1 MPPCGHF
8 YWARLKLGLSKDQ
21 PNDKMC
27 RARAKDFKINRLNSR
42 NFASRKRE
50 AYFGRRVSYFDYNER
65 RSYCSLRPLI
75 IYQTSPIPAES
86 WPLMVRAQTVA
97 KNNNIRTDRC
107 STTVAL
113 PYILLLDA
121 YAFAFSTAS
130 TDYNQMDSVH
140 PLNDIC
146 SSCASSVAQS
156 PLLSPKP
163 VKTAKKPT
171 SEYLTA
177 LIRNAEDPD
186 RQVIRN
192 PTFTRDFPL
201 KSGIPPGRHD
211 PTQRTLRKIPRI
223 PPSQQSHTPERLEF
237 ETDVQGVAHHY
248 HVSTP
253 SQPATHELPKISQI
267 KLQYQEFW
275 QEIKEKQDALENEM
289 RPVEQSSLVD
299 HKEVK
304 PAQNDHP
311 HRRAARPR
319 KKIIILDDS
328 DDPDAFRGFK
338 SRRGQQEEAPVSPN
352 PEGLDRDLSDPDT
365 GSDWCEDE
373 ELTDPVATDR
383 QEDDTPLLEWL
394 IKCEEEVIAASSVHV
409 QVVTN
414 VDEGE
419 KPAAQDFD
427 LTGSDAEGSLEM
439 RVPWYRRSKIII
451 LDDDSDP
458 DAFRGFKGR
467 RPRLERSA
475 EGKKCPSEVAIE
487 HPIFGISS
495 PYPFQFRTSFTHNFT
510 RNYTRPTRK
519 PRRKA
524 NFYPPPRRVP
534 VQHQTPVQKL
544 KNLARNRKEHPPR
557 VSFAELLGWEYD
569 ETDEESQGRL
579 STEWKEVEED
589 EEELAEPT
597 PSIHDKST
605 EQIDNLSLLQQ
616 QDDDTNSSCIPLGG
630 TQSEISQA
638 LHDVDNGSDGD
649 EEDNG
654 EDPCVESGNIIPR
667 TPPPRSLSRINLLSL
682 SPLDSEFRLLNWV
695 SDLSNRS
702 CPHSA
707 EEEESE
713 DSLCYH
719 PNSHTTSP
727 DSSSTSR
734 SPNSTSPHKVPA
746 SCVSDDDHLAS
757 SDHGMGTDHWLRYL
771 YPSDEK

>member
-1 MPPCGHF
+1 MNSAHPP
-8 YWARLKLGLSKDQ
+8 
-21 PNDKMC
+21 N
-27 RARAKDFKINRLNSR
+27 
-42 NFASRKRE
+42 
-50 AYFGRRVSYFDYNER
+50 VS
-65 RSYCSLRPLI
+65 SSSSRPL
-75 IYQTSPIPAES
+75 
-86 WPLMVRAQTVA
+86 
-97 KNNNIRTDRC
+97 
-107 STTVAL
+107 
-113 PYILLLDA
+113 
-121 YAFAFSTAS
+121 
-130 TDYNQMDSVH
+130 
-140 PLNDIC
+140 
-146 SSCASSVAQS
+146 AQS
-156 PLLSPKP
+156 PPPSSKP

-201 KSGIPPGRHD
+201 KSGVPPGGHD
-211 PTQRTLRKIPRI
+211 PTQRTLRKIPRV
-223 PPSQQSHTPERLEF
+223 PPSQQSHTPKRLEF
-237 ETDVQGVAHHY
+237 ETDVQGIAYHY
-248 HVSTP
+248 PVSTP
-253 SQPATHELPKISQI
+253 SHPATHELPKNSQI
-267 KLQYQEFW
+267 KLRYEEFW
-275 QEIKEKQDALENEM
+275 QEIKAKQDTLENEM
-289 RPVEQSSLVD
+289 RPVEQSSPVD

-352 PEGLDRDLSDPDT
+352 PEGLDRDLSDPGT

-373 ELTDPVATDR
+373 ELTDPVATDS

-394 IKCEEEVIAASSVHV
+394 IKCEEEAIAASSVHV
-409 QVVTN
+409 QVVTK
-414 VDEGE
+414 VDKGE

-427 LTGSDAEGSLEM
+427 LTGSNAEGSLEM

-475 EGKKCPSEVAIE
+475 EEEKSPSEVAIE
-487 HPIFGISS
+487 QPIFGISS
-495 PYPFQFRTSFTHNFT
+495 PYPFQFRTSFVHNFT

-534 VQHQTPVQKL
+534 VQYQTPVQKL

-589 EEELAEPT
+589 EEEELAEPT
-597 PSIHDKST
+597 TSIHDKST

-616 QDDDTNSSCIPLGG
+616 QDDDKNPSCVPLDG
-630 TQSEISQA
+630 TQSETSQA
-638 LHDVDNGSDGD
+638 LHDVDNGCDGD

-654 EDPCVESGNIIPR
+654 EDPCVESENIIPR

-702 CPHSA
+702 CSHSA
-707 EEEESE
+707 EDEESE
-713 DSLCYH
+713 DSLRYH
-719 PNSHTTSP
+719 PDSHTTSP

-746 SCVSDDDHLAS
+746 SFVSDDDHLAS

-771 YPSDEK
+771 YPSDEE

>member
-1 MPPCGHF
+1 
-8 YWARLKLGLSKDQ
+8 
-21 PNDKMC
+21 
-27 RARAKDFKINRLNSR
+27 
-42 NFASRKRE
+42 
-50 AYFGRRVSYFDYNER
+50 
-65 RSYCSLRPLI
+65 
-75 IYQTSPIPAES
+75 
-86 WPLMVRAQTVA
+86 
-97 KNNNIRTDRC
+97 
-107 STTVAL
+107 
-113 PYILLLDA
+113 
-121 YAFAFSTAS
+121 
-130 TDYNQMDSVH
+130 MDSAH
-140 PLNDIC
+140 PPNVSF
-146 SSCASSVAQS
+146 SSLPSVAQS
-156 PLLSPKP
+156 PLPSSKP

-201 KSGIPPGRHD
+201 KSGIPPGGHD

-223 PPSQQSHTPERLEF
+223 PPSQQSHAPKQLEF
-237 ETDVQGVAHHY
+237 ATDVQGIAY
-248 HVSTP
+248 TYPVSSP
-253 SQPATHELPKISQI
+253 SHPATHESPKYSQI

-275 QEIKEKQDALENEM
+275 QGIKEKQDTLENEM
-289 RPVEQSSLVD
+289 RPVEKSSPVD

-319 KKIIILDDS
+319 KNIIILDDS

-365 GSDWCEDE
+365 GSDWWEDE
-373 ELTDPVATDR
+373 KVTNPVTTDS

-394 IKCEEEVIAASSVHV
+394 IKCEEEATGDSSIHV
-409 QVVTN
+409 KVVTN
-414 VDEGE
+414 VKEEE
-419 KPAAQDFD
+419 KPVAQDFD
-427 LTGSDAEGSLEM
+427 LIGSDAEGSLEM
-439 RVPWYRRSKIII
+439 KVPWYRRSKIII

-475 EGKKCPSEVAIE
+475 EEKTCPSEVAIE

-524 NFYPPPRRVP
+524 NFHPPARRVP

-589 EEELAEPT
+589 GEEPAEPT
-597 PSIHDKST
+597 TSIHDKST

-616 QDDDTNSSCIPLGG
+616 QDDDKNPSCVPLGG

-654 EDPCVESGNIIPR
+654 EDPCVESENIIPR

-713 DSLCYH
+713 DSLRYH
-719 PNSHTTSP
+719 PDSHTTSP

-771 YPSDEK
+771 YPSHEER